1 MSRFQGFLN
10 IWAIVGPI
18 VGILLG
24 SWLTTRNQSRHWLL
38 DNKRSEYRELL
49 TTIADAGSK
58 LLVFWGRNPV
68 VASGEEQFMIGE
80 TARQSVDVI
89 YNRLFISDEV
99 KKLDV
104 LKRWE
109 TAIDELRKS
118 RNVDVFGKSMD
129 QIMDDIRSAALADF
143 E

>member
-1 MSRFQGFLN
+1 MNRFQIFLN
-10 IWAIVGPI
+10 VWAIVGPL

-24 SWLTTRNQSRHWLL
+24 SWLTTKNQRRHWLL

-80 TARQSVDVI
+80 TARQSVP
-89 YNRLFISDEV
+89 
-99 KKLDV
+99 LD
-104 LKRWE
+104 LTGKICTKWNERESTW
-109 TAIDELRKS
+109 RKIGSCPS
-118 RNVDVFGKSMD
+118 RGTSQSKS
-129 QIMDDIRSAALADF
+129 
-143 E
+143 

>member
-1 MSRFQGFLN
+1 MSHFQNLLGA
-10 IWAIVGPI
+10 WAIIGPL

-24 SWLTTRNQSRHWLL
+24 SWLTTRSQHRHWHL

-49 TTIADAGSK
+49 TSLADAGSK

-68 VASGEEQFMIGE
+68 VATAEEHFMIGE

-89 YNRLFISDEV
+89 YNRLFIADEIN
-99 KKLDV
+99 KLDV

-109 TAIDELRKS
+109 AAIDELRS
-118 RNVDVFGKSMD
+118 NRNIDAFGQLMD
-129 QIMDDIRSAALADF
+129 KIMDDIRRAALRDF
-143 E
+143 R